1 MNQIRKNFLKVI
13 SISITILLLII
24 GCNNNKSKNFEV
36 KKSKN
41 GIVNGIY
48 SAYILNG
55 DTIAEGQS
63 RFYYPNGQ
71 LKEVSNWK
79 DGKLNGQYKKFHNNG
94 MLYYSLNYINGV
106 VKDGPYISFDRYGKI
121 SQKAN
126 FIGGAREG
134 EVISYFN
141 NGKISEILFVK
152 NDKIDH
158 IVKELDINE
167 NEMPLGTLKNGIGS
181 RITYHPNGKIN
192 TISIYQDGDLKWRS
206 ISIDDKG
213 NIRNSGTF
221 ANGIGDLYIYDE
233 FGYRETITYDK
244 LK

>member
-1 MNQIRKNFLKVI
+1 MNMTQTRKTFLKV
-13 SISITILLLII
+13 ISITILLLII
-24 GCNNNKSKNFEV
+24 GCNNNKSKIFEV

-41 GIVNGIY
+41 GVVNGIY

-55 DTIAEGQS
+55 DTIADGQS
-63 RFYYPNGQ
+63 RFYHPNGQ
-71 LKEVSNWK
+71 LKEVSNRK
-79 DGKLNGQYKKFHNNG
+79 KGKLNGQYKKFHNNG

-106 VKDGPYISFDRYGKI
+106 EKDGPYTSFDRYGKI
-121 SQKAN
+121 SQKGN

-158 IVKELDINE
+158 IIKELDING

-192 TISIYQDGDLKWRS
+192 TISIYQDGDLKWRA
-206 ISIDDKG
+206 ISLDEKG

-221 ANGIGDLYIYDE
+221 ADGVGDLYIYDE